1 MSIYCICRKEDDGKF
16 MIQCDDCQEWYH
28 GKCVGIAA
36 AQGRNIE
43 KYHCPTCA
51 GIPWDAVK
59 NRRAHHSDDSAK
71 DSQGSESEDVHVEK
85 VKKPPPPSV
94 MRRKDCAPVLS
105 DAASLSQIKKRA
117 GIQEKKQPKST
128 NDMAARAL
136 ARKGF
141 EATFRSIFE
150 DVKGDLKKYI
160 VDEGLDLED
169 PRAFAI
175 ELEEELFNQ
184 LSVVKPDES
193 IECGSAV
200 IILKQNQSYLSV
212 AKDMRIVVTGNEP

>member
-1 MSIYCICRKEDDGKF
+1 MSSYCICRKDDDGKF

-51 GIPWDAVK
+51 GISWDSIKKRKVY
-59 NRRAHHSDDSAK
+59 NSDDSAK
-71 DSQGSESEDVHVEK
+71 ESDGSESEDVEVDRK
-85 VKKPPPPSV
+85 VRKPPPPSV
-94 MRRKDCAPVLS
+94 MRRKDHAPLLS

-128 NDMAARAL
+128 NDIAARAL

-141 EATFRSIFE
+141 EATFKNIFD
-150 DVKGDLKKYI
+150 DVKGNLTKYV
-160 VDEGLDLED
+160 VDQGLDLED
-169 PRAFAI
+169 PRTFAV
-175 ELEEELFNQ
+175 ELEEELFNH

-200 IILKQNQSYLSV
+200 IILKTKSIISELSEGYENRRNR
-212 AKDMRIVVTGNEP
+212 K